1 MSSTKKGGSASTASG
16 VDERT
21 ETYKSATTE
30 ATSTTRFGDDVYSYT
45 RVSKIS
51 KGFFDNDDLA
61 LRHYDEAKDT
71 FTALEAAY
79 KRLLL
84 QVEASKQERRYEVNF
99 IYMITQNILKMPF
112 IVLVYK
118 FRRNG
123 DFHPLKLKFL
133 SLYFHVTIILFCYFT
148 VRLPNTWL
156 ILLNLWLFFK
166 TPITQGNYV
175 AGAENSLPRTREV
188 WLLNW
193 LSQIQNMNIRK

>member
-1 MSSTKKGGSASTASG
+1 MSSMKKGESASTASG

-99 IYMITQNILKMPF
+99 IYTITQNILKMPF
-112 IVLVYK
+112 RGRLC
-118 FRRNG
+118 
-123 DFHPLKLKFL
+123 
-133 SLYFHVTIILFCYFT
+133 LFTNLDET
-148 VRLPNTWL
+148 VIF
-156 ILLNLWLFFK
+156 ILLKIPQSLLLC
-166 TPITQGNYV
+166 YD
-175 AGAENSLPRTREV
+175 NSRSSAILQYF
-188 WLLNW
+188 
-193 LSQIQNMNIRK
+193 SQIHDWFY

>member
-1 MSSTKKGGSASTASG
+1 MSSMKKGESASTASG

-21 ETYKSATTE
+21 ETYKSASTE

-99 IYMITQNILKMPF
+99 IYMIAQNILKTPF
-112 IVLVYK
+112 RGRLC
-118 FRRNG
+118 
-123 DFHPLKLKFL
+123 
-133 SLYFHVTIILFCYFT
+133 LFTNLDAT
-148 VRLPNTWL
+148 VIF
-156 ILLNLWLFFK
+156 ILLNWNFSAFTFML
-166 TPITQGNYV
+166 Q
-175 AGAENSLPRTREV
+175 
-188 WLLNW
+188 
-193 LSQIQNMNIRK
+193 

>member
-1 MSSTKKGGSASTASG
+1 MSSTKKGESVSTASG

-84 QVEASKQERRYEVNF
+84 QVEASKQERRYEVNL
-99 IYMITQNILKMPF
+99 IYMITLNILKMPF
-112 IVLVYK
+112 RGRLCLFTNLDATVI
-118 FRRNG
+118 F
-123 DFHPLKLKFL
+123 
-133 SLYFHVTIILFCYFT
+133 ILFKVPQSLLSCY
-148 VRLPNTWL
+148 N
-156 ILLNLWLFFK
+156 
-166 TPITQGNYV
+166 
-175 AGAENSLPRTREV
+175 NSL
-188 WLLNW
+188 LLF
-193 LSQIQNMNIRK
+193 

>member
-1 MSSTKKGGSASTASG
+1 MKKGESASTASG

-99 IYMITQNILKMPF
+99 IYMPLKMPF
-112 IVLVYK
+112 RGRLC
-118 FRRNG
+118 
-123 DFHPLKLKFL
+123 
-133 SLYFHVTIILFCYFT
+133 LFTNLDAT
-148 VRLPNTWL
+148 VIF
-156 ILLNLWLFFK
+156 ILLN
-166 TPITQGNYV
+166 
-175 AGAENSLPRTREV
+175 
-188 WLLNW
+188 
-193 LSQIQNMNIRK
+193 

>member
-1 MSSTKKGGSASTASG
+1 MSSVKKGESASTASG

-99 IYMITQNILKMPF
+99 IYDYSKHLEDA
-112 IVLVYK
+112 L
-118 FRRNG
+118 
-123 DFHPLKLKFL
+123 
-133 SLYFHVTIILFCYFT
+133 
-148 VRLPNTWL
+148 
-156 ILLNLWLFFK
+156 
-166 TPITQGNYV
+166 
-175 AGAENSLPRTREV
+175 
-188 WLLNW
+188 
-193 LSQIQNMNIRK
+193 

>member
-1 MSSTKKGGSASTASG
+1 MSSMKKGESASTASG

-99 IYMITQNILKMPF
+99 F
-112 IVLVYK
+112 I
-118 FRRNG
+118 
-123 DFHPLKLKFL
+123 
-133 SLYFHVTIILFCYFT
+133 
-148 VRLPNTWL
+148 
-156 ILLNLWLFFK
+156 
-166 TPITQGNYV
+166 
-175 AGAENSLPRTREV
+175 
-188 WLLNW
+188 WLLKTFW
-193 LSQIQNMNIRK
+193 RCPLGADCACLQI

>member
-1 MSSTKKGGSASTASG
+1 MSSMKKGESASTASG

-112 IVLVYK
+112 RSRLCMFTNLDATVIFIL
-118 FRRNG
+118 
-123 DFHPLKLKFL
+123 LKIPQSLL
-133 SLYFHVTIILFCYFT
+133 SCYENSRSSAILLYF
-148 VRLPNTWL
+148 
-156 ILLNLWLFFK
+156 
-166 TPITQGNYV
+166 
-175 AGAENSLPRTREV
+175 
-188 WLLNW
+188 
-193 LSQIQNMNIRK
+193 SQIQD